1 MNVILPG
8 SGKQPVQGRKRVRAK
23 HGLQIPASNGTVGI
37 GKNVEGVGRGS
48 LLGQG
53 VQPVNEHQP
62 PGGKPLG
69 CVGYAACGGILG
81 QPGGDT
87 ARQGKGGADRG
98 HRLGDG
104 LVKAIALRLW
114 AYKKANAGQQPQRQK
129 KYKKRP
135 DQGTSATAS
144 RGRRTTGIPI
154 HAVPP
159 ECKDA
164 FAVSMPP
171 ERQIYPYKCG
181 GKWEKSAMDE
191 RMAHGRLR
199 AEKRNLQHKWRIL
212 SCIFGIHEIS
222 DVGWHALGYEKEGW
236 SIST

>member
-1 MNVILPG
+1 M
-8 SGKQPVQGRKRVRAK
+8 
-23 HGLQIPASNGTVGI
+23 GI

-98 HRLGDG
+98 RRLGDG

-114 AYKKANAGQQPQRQK
+114 AYKKANAGQ
-129 KYKKRP
+129 RP
-135 DQGTSATAS
+135 KDRKNTRSARTRERLPRPAVAG
-144 RGRRTTGIPI
+144 GRRGFQYMPCLPNAKMRLLSVCRRKGKFI
-154 HAVPP
+154 HTNAG
-159 ECKDA
+159 EN
-164 FAVSMPP
+164 
-171 ERQIYPYKCG
+171 
-181 GKWEKSAMDE
+181 
-191 RMAHGRLR
+191 GRNQPWT
-199 AEKRNLQHKWRIL
+199 K
-212 SCIFGIHEIS
+212 
-222 DVGWHALGYEKEGW
+222 GWHMDDCGRKKGIYNINGEFFPVFLEFMK
-236 SIST
+236 SPT